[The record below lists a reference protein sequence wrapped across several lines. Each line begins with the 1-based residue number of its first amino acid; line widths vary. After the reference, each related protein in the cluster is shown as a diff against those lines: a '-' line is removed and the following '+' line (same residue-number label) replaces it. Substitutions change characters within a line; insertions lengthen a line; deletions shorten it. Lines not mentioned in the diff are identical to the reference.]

1 METAKSK
8 SVKFTDLRHSALGT
22 QIGNGVR
29 FGRQGL
35 GEPKINKLVILERAR
50 RTRLGWP
57 KSLRSRFEEAA
68 TVKIRDFLTLAEPK
82 VWHST
87 ICQLWGTA
95 AANLQRLQMWP
106 HWPYSSR

>member
-1 METAKSK
+1 METAKSE

-22 QIGNGVR
+22 QGRNGVL

-50 RTRLGWP
+50 GTSLGWP
-57 KSLRSRFEEAA
+57 KSQRPRVEEAA
-68 TVKIRDFLTLAEPK
+68 TVKMRSSLTLAEPK

-87 ICQLWGTA
+87 FRQLWGTA
-95 AANLQRLQMWP
+95 AANLQRLQIRQRWP
-106 HWPYSSR
+106 CSSR